1 MPVPA
6 DPIASATEEAAT
18 LDYRRIAEAIA
29 YIAERV
35 HEQPSLEEIAAHV
48 HLSPFHF
55 QRLFTRWAG
64 TTPKRFLQVLTLER
78 SKRILAEAPSL
89 LDLSTDMGLS
99 STSRLHEHFVRL
111 DAVTP
116 GEYKRHGL
124 GLTVR
129 YGSHET
135 PFGPVFVA
143 MTARGISRA
152 AFLDDRNDTTQL
164 AAIRSTWPDAQLVGD
179 EHATRE
185 VAHAIAG
192 AKSRETALP
201 LFVGGTNFQ
210 IAVWR
215 AMLRVPPGTRVSY
228 TQLAAAVG
236 RPRAT
241 RAVGNAVGANPIA
254 MLIPCHRVILS
265 SGALGGYRWGSSRKR
280 VIQAWEQ
287 ARAEGSDPGAVSGA

>member
-1 MPVPA
+1 M
-6 DPIASATEEAAT
+6 D
-18 LDYRRIAEAIA
+18 DYRRIADAIA

-35 HEQPSLEEIAAHV
+35 HDQPSLEEIAAHV

-78 SKRILAEAPSL
+78 SKRRIDEGPSL
-89 LDLSTDMGLS
+89 LELSTDMGLS

-116 GEYKRHGL
+116 GEYKRHGH

-129 YGSHET
+129 YGGHET

-143 MTARGISRA
+143 TTPRGITRA
-152 AFLDDRNDTTQL
+152 AFLDERDHTAEL
-164 AAIRSTWPDAQLVGD
+164 AALANAWPEARLIED
-179 EHATRE
+179 EHATRD

-192 AKSRETALP
+192 ARSGEQPLP

-215 AMLRVPPGTRVSY
+215 AMLRIPIGARVSY

-236 RPRAT
+236 RPHAT

-265 SGALGGYRWGSSRKR
+265 SGALGGYRWGPSRKR

-287 ARAEGSDPGAVSGA
+287 TRAQADDPEVATGA